1 MASGNTVRIYINGD
15 ASGVSKA
22 AREAERALG
31 RMSASSKVS
40 FGRMTEVAGGF
51 GLAMGAGG
59 VLGVLKDSIGAYQE
73 SEKSAARMSAQLATI
88 GQNTQTVTQHINDA
102 IQAQSKFGAFDDED
116 LQDSFTRLVRS
127 TGDVNEALRLNNLV
141 MDIARGKG
149 VDLST
154 AADAVGKAYDGNVG
168 ALRRMG
174 VAVDK
179 GASAQDALA
188 AAQAKYGGQA
198 KAYGE
203 TSAAAADRASI
214 AWENAKESIGE
225 HAAGAFARAADEAGT
240 LAGKIDGAVQSL
252 GGFQSVLIAGGT
264 FAAISKFGPV
274 LADAGVAMQ
283 GFGTQLAGIK
293 QNAGWGAAIRS
304 SAKTAGGA
312 LVSLAGGPMGIAA
325 LAAGGLALGMMAAAN
340 AETSVGDA
348 ARDAADAVRDLGN
361 AQLDA
366 QGAALDTKQAELGL
380 NAARKDSRNALSQLH
395 QAEAGMRRVRKQHLE
410 GTPQGVAAEAK
421 YKRAVDNSA
430 QAQLNLER
438 AYLRVKTAKQN
449 EAEAQGR
456 VAEQTKAFNVDLNN
470 LTNTVNKNTKTG
482 LATMGYGI
490 DQTAQKMRRARV
502 LAAAWADGLVEMA
515 NNSTDM
521 TAAQRDTAHA
531 VAETVRQLGRVP
543 TQTEVELISNAI
555 AQGKNI
561 DDVRRLLGLLPPTTP
576 ANVSS
581 NAGNVK
587 DEVDN
592 LKQSLYNLNGNVT
605 TVYIDTVRR
614 NKGPAG
620 GGAATGAAIAGRFDG
635 ADNVPINVSR
645 GEVVLNPR
653 QIAMV
658 GAGRVYGALRATG
671 APTIVPGGS
680 FKSGGASVSM
690 HGGPRPGMTWKDVL
704 EQESATYQSRF
715 NVLDASL
722 ATAERTPGIKD
733 DNRVRGQ
740 MRRLILTRINA
751 LRGAV
756 RMAPKRFRSEMYG
769 EIASLTRSLDQYGVL
784 SPSDDGGGGSVDTS
798 DLEARLAQA
807 EARAAGASR
816 NLALSEAALGAFGGY
831 GAGAGRTTVVQFH
844 SIFPPTP
851 DQYRSG
857 AAFMSDAFGRQS
869 YRRTPRIRIGA

>member
-59 VLGVLKDSIGAYQE
+59 VVGVLKDSLNAYND
-73 SEKSAARMSAQLATI
+73 SLAAQTRMTAQLDTL
-88 GQNTQTVTQHINDA
+88 GQNTENVTKKINDTIA
-102 IQAQSKFGAFDDED
+102 AQQKFGAFDDEA
-116 LQDSFTRLVRS
+116 LMESFTRILRV
-127 TGDVNEALRLNNLV
+127 TGDVNESLELNQLA
-141 MDIARGKG
+141 MDIARARGM
-149 VDLST
+149 DL
-154 AADAVGKAYDGNVG
+154 ARAGDVVAKAYNGQDS
-168 ALRRMG
+168 AIRRLG

-179 GASAQDALA
+179 GASSQEILA
-188 AAQAKYGGQA
+188 AAQKQFAGQA
-198 KAYGE
+198 KLYGE
-203 TSAAAADRASI
+203 SSAGAAERASI
-214 AWENAKESIGE
+214 AWENAQENIGAKLSE
-225 HAAGAFARAADEAGT
+225 AFTKGALGAET
-240 LAGKIDGAVQSL
+240 LANGVDGAVNSL

-283 GFGTQLAGIK
+283 GFGTQIAGIK
-293 QNAGWGAAIRS
+293 KNAGFGAAIRA

-340 AETSVGDA
+340 AETTVGDA
-348 ARDAADAVRDLGN
+348 ARDAADAVRDLAN

-366 QGAALDTKQAELGL
+366 QGAALDTEQAEIGL
-380 NAARKDSRNALSQLH
+380 NSARKDSRNALSQLH

-410 GTPQGVAAEAK
+410 DTPAGIAAMAK
-421 YKRAVDNSA
+421 YRQAVDNQKQS
-430 QAQLNLER
+430 QLNLEQ
-438 AYLRVKTAKQN
+438 AYLRVKRAKQN

-456 VAEQTKAFNVDLNN
+456 VAEQTQAFNADLNN
-470 LTNTVNKNTKTG
+470 LSTTVNKNTKTG
-482 LATMGYGI
+482 LATMGYGL

-515 NNSTDM
+515 NSSTDM
-521 TAAQRDTAHA
+521 TASQKDAAHA
-531 VAETVRQLGRVP
+531 VAETIRQLGRMP
-543 TQTEVELISNAI
+543 TQTEVALISNAI
-555 AQGKNI
+555 ATGASI
-561 DDVRRLLGLLPPTTP
+561 ADVRRLLGLVPANTP
-576 ANVSS
+576 ANVNS

-620 GGAATGAAIAGRFDG
+620 GGAATGASIAGRFDG

-658 GAGRVYGALRATG
+658 GRDRVFGALRATG

-680 FKSGGASVSM
+680 FAGGGSNTMS
-690 HGGPRPGMTWKDVL
+690 GGPRATGTWRDQL
-704 EQESATYQSRF
+704 DRASTRYSAAF
-715 NVLDASL
+715 NTLDARL
-722 ATAERTPGIKD
+722 AMAERTPSPKD
-733 DNRVRGQ
+733 DVSARDAI
-740 MRRLILTRINA
+740 RRLIKRR
-751 LRGAV
+751 LRDLSVWA
-756 RMAPKRFRSEMYG
+756 RMVPGRFRGDIYG
-769 EIASLTRSLDQYGVL
+769 EIASLTRNLSQYEE
-784 SPSDDGGGGSVDTS
+784 STTSGGGVDTA

-869 YRRTPRIRIGA
+869 YRRTARIRIGA

>member
-1 MASGNTVRIYINGD
+1 MAAGNTVRIYINGD

-22 AREAERALG
+22 ARDAERALG
-31 RMSASSKVS
+31 RMSNSSKVS

-59 VLGVLKDSIGAYQE
+59 VIGVLKDSVGAYQE
-73 SEKSAARMSAQLATI
+73 SEKSAARMGAQLQTI
-88 GQNTQTVTQHINDA
+88 GQNTDAVTAKINDA
-102 IQAQSKFGAFDDED
+102 IEAQSKFGAFDDED
-116 LQDSFTRLVRS
+116 LQDAFTRIVRS
-127 TGDVNEALRLNNLV
+127 TGDVNEALDLNNLA

-149 VDLST
+149 VDLSV
-154 AADAVGKAYDGNVG
+154 AAEAVAKAYDGNVG

-214 AWENAKESIGE
+214 AWGNAKEAIGE
-225 HAAGAFARAADEAGT
+225 RAADAFAQAADGASS
-240 LAGKIDGAVQSL
+240 LAGKVDGAVDAL

-283 GFGTQLAGIK
+283 GFGTQVAGIK
-293 QNAGWGAAIRS
+293 KNAGFGAAIS
-304 SAKTAGGA
+304 ASAKTAGGA
-312 LVSLAGGPMGIAA
+312 LLGLAGGPMGVAA
-325 LAAGGLALGMMAAAN
+325 LAAGGLALGMSAAAS
-340 AETSVGDA
+340 AERTVGDA
-348 ARDAADAVRDLGN
+348 ARDAADALRDLAG

-366 QGAALDTKQAELGL
+366 QGAALDTEQAEIGL
-380 NAARKDSRNALSQLH
+380 NSARKDSRNALSRLH

-410 GTPQGVAAEAK
+410 DTPAGVAAMAK
-421 YKRAVDNSA
+421 YRQAVDNQKQS
-430 QAQLNLER
+430 QLNLEQ
-438 AYLRVKTAKQN
+438 AYLRVKRAKQN

-456 VAEQTKAFNVDLNN
+456 VAAQAKAFNADLTT
-470 LTNTVNKNTKTG
+470 LTDTVNKNTETVTLSG
-482 LATMGYGI
+482 WGI
-490 DQTAQKMRRARV
+490 DETAARMRAARIK
-502 LAAAWADGLVEMA
+502 AAEWADSLVDMA
-515 NNSTDM
+515 NNSDDM
-521 TAAQRDTAHA
+521 TAANKDTARA
-531 VAETVRQLGRVP
+531 VAETVRQIGRLP
-543 TQTEVELISNAI
+543 SQKEIDLISNAI
-555 AQGKNI
+555 ATGASI
-561 DDVRRLLGLLPPTTP
+561 DDVRRLLGLLPPKTP

-581 NAGNVK
+581 NAGSVK
-587 DEVDN
+587 DEVDH
-592 LKQSLYNLNGNVT
+592 LEQSLYNLNGNVT

-620 GGAATGAAIAGRFDG
+620 GGAATGASIAGRFDG

-645 GEVVLNPR
+645 GEVVLNPT

-658 GAGRVYGALRATG
+658 GAGRVFGALRATG

-680 FKSGGASVSM
+680 FAGGGTNTMS
-690 HGGPRPGMTWKDVL
+690 GGPRKTETWRDYL
-704 EQESATYQSRF
+704 DRSSATYQSSF
-715 NVLDASL
+715 NTLDARL
-722 ATAERTPGIKD
+722 AAAERTPSPD
-733 DNRVRGQ
+733 DDTRVRGSI
-740 MRRLILTRINA
+740 RTLIRKRIVF

-756 RMAPKRFRSEMYG
+756 AMAPRKLRGEMYG
-769 EIASLTRSLDQYGVL
+769 EIASLTRSLSQYEA
-784 SPSDDGGGGSVDTS
+784 STSGGGGGDTS

-807 EARAAGASR
+807 EARAAAAGR
-816 NLALSEAALGAFGGY
+816 NLALSESALSTFGGV
-831 GAGAGRTTVVQFH
+831 GAGAGRATIVQFH